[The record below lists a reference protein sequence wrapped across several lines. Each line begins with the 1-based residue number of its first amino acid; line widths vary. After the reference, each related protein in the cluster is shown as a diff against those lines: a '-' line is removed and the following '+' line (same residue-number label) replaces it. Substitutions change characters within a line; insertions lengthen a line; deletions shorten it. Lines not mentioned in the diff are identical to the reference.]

1 MERREDIVSL
11 KLTQAAELAAA
22 CVPGARVLS
31 CAPLPGGKS
40 NTNYRVQLQDGRRV
54 VLRLYTRNPAAGAK
68 EVALAAMLADD
79 LPVAAALG
87 QCAPGVAGVSFPCAL
102 FEYKP
107 GTLLSAI
114 SPGYAVG
121 RSVGSVL
128 ARIGEHRFGHPGDL
142 RAVREPHGAVTAWKG
157 APPLYVEPWEFGED
171 PSMGFVRWC
180 VYETRAGERLG
191 LVLSK
196 RLLDFAQACS
206 ERWPGLRAEAR
217 LTHGDFNPTNLLIEG
232 DHVSA
237 VVDWEWAHS
246 GTPLADLANLLR
258 EREDFFL
265 PPAFVDG
272 VLQGLADGGVHLSY
286 DWREQAAWLDLLSAC
301 EFLTSTV
308 DRPMT
313 HARAMQQIRATL
325 GA

>member
-1 MERREDIVSL
+1 MERREDLVPL
-11 KLTQAAELAAA
+11 KLTQAADLASA
-22 CVPGARVLS
+22 CLPGARVLS

-40 NTNYRVQLQDGRRV
+40 NSNYRVQLQDGRRV
-54 VLRLYTRNPAAGAK
+54 VLRLYTRNADACHKEAAF
-68 EVALAAMLADD
+68 AAMLAGE
-79 LPVAAALG
+79 LPIAAALG
-87 QCAPGVAGVSFPCAL
+87 KCAPGVAGVPYPCAL

-107 GTLLSAI
+107 GTLLSAMA
-114 SPGYAVG
+114 PGYAVG
-121 RSVGSVL
+121 HSVGTVL
-128 ARIGEHRFGHPGDL
+128 ARIGAHQFGHPGDL
-142 RAVREPHGAVTAWKG
+142 RA
-157 APPLYVEPWEFGED
+157 PPLRVEPWEFGDD

-196 RLLDFAQACS
+196 RLLEFARQSS
-206 ERWPGLRAEAR
+206 ERWPELRTEAR
-217 LTHGDFNPTNLLIEG
+217 LVHGDFNPTNLLIEG
-232 DHVSA
+232 DQVSA

-246 GTPLADLANLLR
+246 GSPLADLANLLR

-265 PPAFVDG
+265 PPAFTDG
-272 VLQGLADGGVHLSY
+272 VLQGLADGGVHLSH

-301 EFLTSTV
+301 EFLTGTM
-308 DRPMT
+308 DRPMM

>member
-1 MERREDIVSL
+1 MERREDIVPL
-11 KLTQAAELAAA
+11 KLAQAAELVSA
-22 CVPGARVLS
+22 CLPGARVLS

-54 VLRLYTRNPAAGAK
+54 VLRLYTRNPGACPK

-87 QCAPGVAGVSFPCAL
+87 HCAPGVAGVGYPCAL

-121 RSVGSVL
+121 HSVGSVL
-128 ARIGEHRFGHPGDL
+128 ASIGGHSFGHPGDL
-142 RAVREPHGAVTAWKG
+142 RA
-157 APPLYVEPWEFGED
+157 PPLRVEPWEFGED
-171 PSMGFVRWC
+171 PSLGFVRWC

-196 RLLDFAQACS
+196 RLLDFAQASS
-206 ERWPGLRAEAR
+206 ERWPGLRSEAR
-217 LTHGDFNPTNLLIEG
+217 LTHGDFNPTNLLIDG
-232 DHVSA
+232 DDVSA

-272 VLQGLADGGVHLSY
+272 VLQGLADGGVYLSH

-301 EFLTSTV
+301 EFLTSTI

>member
-1 MERREDIVSL
+1 MERREDIVPL

-54 VLRLYTRNPAAGAK
+54 VLRLYTRNPDAGAK
-68 EVALAAMLADD
+68 EVALAAMLAGD

-87 QCAPGVAGVSFPCAL
+87 QCAPGVAGVAYPCAL

-107 GTLLSAI
+107 GTLLSAM

-128 ARIGEHRFGHPGDL
+128 GKIGGHSFTRPGDL
-142 RAVREPHGAVTAWKG
+142 RA
-157 APPLYVEPWEFGED
+157 PPLRVEPWEFGED

-196 RLLDFAQACS
+196 RLLDFAQGCS
-206 ERWPGLRAEAR
+206 GRWPELRAEAR
-217 LTHGDFNPTNLLIEG
+217 LVHGDFNPTNLLI
-232 DHVSA
+232 DDDRVSA

-272 VLQGLADGGVHLSY
+272 VLQGLADGGVHLSD